1 MKFVCLVHIDPSRMA
16 NMTEAEKQVLDAE
29 SRAGDQRLL
38 DSGHL
43 IAAGPLAEPETAT
56 LVRVRDGAVSM
67 TDGPYV
73 ETKEHLGGII
83 IIEAESRAQAIEL
96 LGADTEIAKYG
107 TLEIREHWPL
117 VDYTGKGST

>member
-1 MKFVCLVHIDPSRMA
+1 MA
-16 NMTEAEKQVLDAE
+16 SMSDAEKQILDDE
-29 SRAGDQRLL
+29 SRTGDQRLL

-56 LVRVRDGAVSM
+56 LVRVRDGMVSM

-83 IIEAESRAQAIEL
+83 VIEAESRAQAIEL
-96 LGADTEIAKYG
+96 LAKDNEIAKYG

-117 VDYTGKGST
+117 VDYTGKGTA